1 MVSGTRSLDEAAVLA
16 AARGARAAEN
26 AAAAAVLVAAV
37 EWAALHEVTEVEEA
51 ATWWAGRGQDTGIPI
66 AGQGAPLVS
75 EFAVA
80 ELASVLG
87 MSAGSG
93 RHLLAQALELKHR
106 LPRLWARVLDGALPP
121 WRARRVAEETLNAGL
136 SLEAAGWV
144 DQMIA
149 PFAHKTGPTQ
159 TQRLVQEAI
168 ARFMPAHAAE
178 IRERA
183 ADQRH
188 VSVDTEQISFAGTAR
203 IDAEVD
209 LVDALDFDDAVADR
223 AAQLKELGSTESLD
237 VRRALALGDLAR
249 RQLTLGFPREAGTV
263 AEPPAPGDRLVS
275 RLAGARTSITPGSA
289 ALPQDCADPGR
300 FARRQVVLYVH
311 LTEQVLG
318 SGDPDA
324 PVRVEGTGI
333 GQQLLTAGQV
343 AAWCRSED
351 TARVLVTPVVDL
363 NADQGV
369 DGYQVPERIA
379 EQVRLRDRSCV
390 HPWCQRPARS
400 CDLDHIVAY
409 VPPDQGGPPGQT
421 NTLNLAPL
429 CRLHH
434 RMKTHG
440 GWTYA
445 MLAPGVY
452 RWRSPHGHTWLRDP
466 TGTTDLTPP
475 LVKPPRRR
483 AS

>member
-223 AAQLKELGSTESLD
+223 AAQLKELGSTEPLD
-237 VRRALALGDLAR
+237 VRRARALGDLAR
-249 RQLTLGFPREAGTV
+249 RQLAFGFDREAGSAAKT
-263 AEPPAPGDRLVS
+263 AGAASGDGVVS
-275 RLAGARTSITPGSA
+275 RPAVAGVSTTGSTDPG
-289 ALPQDCADPGR
+289 LDPGR

-343 AAWCRSED
+343 AAWCGRED

-363 NADQGV
+363 NADQAV

-409 VPPDQGGPPGQT
+409 VPIDQGGPPGQT
-421 NTLNLAPL
+421 STQNLAPL

-445 MLAPGVY
+445 MVAPGVY

-475 LVKPPRRR
+475 AVAPPRRR